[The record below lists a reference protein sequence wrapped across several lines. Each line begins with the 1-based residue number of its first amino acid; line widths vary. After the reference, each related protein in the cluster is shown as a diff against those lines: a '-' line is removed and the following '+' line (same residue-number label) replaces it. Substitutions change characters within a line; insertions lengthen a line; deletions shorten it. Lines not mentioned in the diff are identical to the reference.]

1 MFVWKV
7 STILSCFKK
16 YMTSTYE
23 GLLKIKASV
32 GTADYQST
40 LKKEFPNL
48 ELQSVDYGIME
59 KASDIYT
66 LAGNFGW
73 DDVGSWLAVGRIKEN
88 DSEGNVVNGNV
99 VTVNTQN
106 CVIEGADKLI
116 ATVGLRDMI
125 VVDTKDATL
134 IFTKEN
140 ASKIKKVLAKLRENN
155 KKQYLYMCY
164 I

>member
-1 MFVWKV
+1 M
-7 STILSCFKK
+7 I
-16 YMTSTYE
+16 
-23 GLLKIKASV
+23 
-32 GTADYQST
+32 
-40 LKKEFPNL
+40 
-48 ELQSVDYGIME
+48 
-59 KASDIYT
+59 
-66 LAGNFGW
+66 
-73 DDVGSWLAVGRIKEN
+73 WLAVGRIKEN

-106 CVIEGADKLI
+106 CVIEGADRLI

>member
-1 MFVWKV
+1 
-7 STILSCFKK
+7 
-16 YMTSTYE
+16 MTSTYE

-40 LKKEFPNL
+40 LEKEFPDL
-48 ELQSVDYGIME
+48 ESQSVDYGIME

-106 CVIEGADKLI
+106 CVIEGADRLI

>member
-1 MFVWKV
+1 
-7 STILSCFKK
+7 
-16 YMTSTYE
+16 MTSTYE

-40 LKKEFPNL
+40 LKKEFSNL
-48 ELQSVDYGIME
+48 ESQSVDYGIME

-106 CVIEGADKLI
+106 CVIEGEDKLI